1 MALSQGESR
10 GRSRRQGIRTWTTR
24 LPDVQSY
31 LLLLEIV
38 FSTLFFRISQ
48 DVIKRFVLYVHHL
61 SYYHIPESEYM

>member
-48 DVIKRFVLYVHHL
+48 DVIKRFVLYVHRL
-61 SYYHIPESEYM
+61 SCYHMPESEYM